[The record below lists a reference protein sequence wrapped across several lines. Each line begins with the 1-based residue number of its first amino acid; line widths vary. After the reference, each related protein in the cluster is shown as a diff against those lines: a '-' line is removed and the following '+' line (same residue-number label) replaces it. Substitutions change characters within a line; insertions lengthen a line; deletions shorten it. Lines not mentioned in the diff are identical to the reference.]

1 MALSHVELYE
11 ALKDW
16 IGEKAAALIAD
27 VVPPA
32 RELATKLDVA
42 ELGRQI
48 AELRTELTAEIEA
61 GFAQLRTLRWMLGL
75 FLPMWFGTW
84 VTLVALVLKN

>member
-11 ALKDW
+11 ALKDR
-16 IGEKAAALIAD
+16 IGEKAAAMIAE

-32 RELATKLDVA
+32 RDLATKLDIA
-42 ELGRQI
+42 ELARQI
-48 AELRTELTAEIEA
+48 AELRAEMKAGFEA
-61 GFAQLRTLRWMLGL
+61 GFGQLRTLRWLYAL

-84 VTLVALVLKN
+84 ATLVALVLKH

>member
-11 ALKDW
+11 ALKDR

-32 RELATKLDVA
+32 RDLATKLDLERVIT
-42 ELGRQI
+42 EFSRQI
-48 AELRTELTAEIEA
+48 AELTAKVDS
-61 GFAQLRTLRWMLGL
+61 GFAQIRTLRWMLGL

-84 VTLVALVLKN
+84 VTLVALVLKK

>member
-11 ALKDW
+11 ALKDR
-16 IGEKAAALIAD
+16 IGEKAAALIAE

-32 RELATKLDVA
+32 QELATKSD
-42 ELGRQI
+42 I
-48 AELRTELTAEIEA
+48 AELRAEMQA
-61 GFAQLRTLRWMLGL
+61 GFAQIRTLRWMLGL